1 MKKDILNISR
11 LFRKFPVR
19 KVYAPSVNTADEAPA
34 DNEPTLPVDVVKD
47 ISLIFGQFAGR
58 EVPVKEETRT
68 KNLIDPPYTVARFS
82 NPDDAVLRE
91 MEKAAADNGLEVRFL
106 LPGMQG
112 IQDARPDRVSAH
124 VEKAPD
130 GKWRVSNRFEIG

>member
-1 MKKDILNISR
+1 MKKGIFNIAR
-11 LFRKFPVR
+11 FFNKFSGG
-19 KVYAPSVNTADEAPA
+19 KVYAPSVEAVDESPA
-34 DNEPTLPVDVVKD
+34 GNEPTLPVEAVKD

-58 EVPVKEETRT
+58 EIPVKEETRT
-68 KNLIDPPYTVARFS
+68 KDLIDPPYTVARFAT
-82 NPDDAVLRE
+82 PDDAVLQE
-91 MEKAAADNGLEVRFL
+91 MEKTAVDNGLELRFL

-112 IQDARPDRVSAH
+112 IQDERTDRVCAY